1 MLPNYSFDQSIAAV
15 MDLVMERATLR
26 AAEIHAAEAANA
38 EAMAETTEGTRGEG
52 KSA

>member
-26 AAEIHAAEAANA
+26 AAEIHAAEAG
-38 EAMAETTEGTRGEG
+38 ERRGQPRRRRHRGEG